1 LVYVNDPVTIFG
13 PLPCTLVEAGDW
25 VIEGKLKAPQ
35 ATCTRLNTTNIENNL
50 KVLDFISAS
59 VNLSNYNAE
68 GIITIMDWKTQI
80 QTEFDRADQARVRG
94 NEGQARVCAR
104 RAAGIAAR
112 EYLSR
117 RGQSVRTPS
126 AYDLLKLLAEDPLLS
141 LDLRQA
147 TAYLTLRV
155 NEEFKLPVDVDLVA
169 EARKLCDEL
178 IKNG

>member
-1 LVYVNDPVTIFG
+1 
-13 PLPCTLVEAGDW
+13 
-25 VIEGKLKAPQ
+25 
-35 ATCTRLNTTNIENNL
+35 
-50 KVLDFISAS
+50 
-59 VNLSNYNAE
+59 
-68 GIITIMDWKTQI
+68 MDWQTQI

-117 RGQSVRTPS
+117 HGQPIRTPS

-141 LDLRQA
+141 PDLRQA
-147 TAYLTLRV
+147 AAYLTLRV

-169 EARKLCDEL
+169 EAKKLCEEL
-178 IKNG
+178 SKESK